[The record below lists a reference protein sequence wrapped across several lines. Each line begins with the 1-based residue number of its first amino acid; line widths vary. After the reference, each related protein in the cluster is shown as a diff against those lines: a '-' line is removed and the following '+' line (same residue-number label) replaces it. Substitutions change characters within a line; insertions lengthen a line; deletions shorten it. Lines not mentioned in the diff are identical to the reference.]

1 MNEKSTPSLIFF
13 VFAEKAVKIK
23 KAPADKDR
31 GAKEVSESGKVVGTH
46 SRMFVGNLLFRRNYA
61 GAKLTGLTLINFN
74 MSAILDRI
82 IISGIASLTRNK
94 IDCIPGS
101 IILIHT
107 NYIALSAIF
116 ADKGHGFGSC
126 CSIYRTSLRHCE
138 CGKNT

>member
-1 MNEKSTPSLIFF
+1 MNEKSTPPLIFS
-13 VFAEKAVKIK
+13 VFAEKAAIIK
-23 KAPADKDR
+23 NAPADKDR

-74 MSAILDRI
+74 MSAVLN
-82 IISGIASLTRNK
+82 GIVIPGIVSLTRNK

-107 NYIALSAIF
+107 NHIALSAIF

-138 CGKNT
+138 CGKST